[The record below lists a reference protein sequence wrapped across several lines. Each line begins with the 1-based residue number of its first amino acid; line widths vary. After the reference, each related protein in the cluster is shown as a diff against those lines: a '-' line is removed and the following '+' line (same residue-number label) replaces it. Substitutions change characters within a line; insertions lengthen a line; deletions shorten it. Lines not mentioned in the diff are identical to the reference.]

1 LAHYVYDVLP
11 CPDLDDFMPLAALLA
26 VLLAA
31 CTHASWNL
39 VAKQASRSEHFV
51 WLYSVAAVLL
61 WAAPALWMLLHAHWV
76 PGPLP
81 WIALLATA
89 IFHLAYSLS
98 LQAGYR
104 AGDLSLVYPV
114 ARGSGPLLSF
124 AGAALLLGERPGWV
138 ALAGVLLVV
147 AGIVLVAD
155 IGRTPLHL
163 AKAGIAWGV
172 LTGAFIASY
181 TLNDGWAVKYLAV
194 SPVLIDYA
202 GNVFRVLVLAP
213 RALAS
218 GSGLGREMREFGRSA
233 MLVGALAPLGYI
245 LVLWAMRL
253 APISHVAP
261 ARELA
266 TLVGTYFG
274 GRLLKEKTAVGR
286 LIGALCIV
294 AGVIC
299 LAASG

>member
-1 LAHYVYDVLP
+1 MPRMDARRVY
-11 CPDLDDFMPLAALLA
+11 
-26 VLLAA
+26 
-31 CTHASWNL
+31 
-39 VAKQASRSEHFV
+39 SRV
-51 WLYSVAAVLL
+51 VDR
-61 WAAPALWMLLHAHWV
+61 
-76 PGPLP
+76 
-81 WIALLATA
+81 
-89 IFHLAYSLS
+89 
-98 LQAGYR
+98 R
-104 AGDLSLVYPV
+104 AGVIADQSVMP
-114 ARGSGPLLSF
+114 F

-274 GRLLKEKTAVGR
+274 GRLLKEKDCGGPPDWRSVHRGR
-286 LIGALCIV
+286 RYLSGGIGIA
-294 AGVIC
+294 AGAEFC
-299 LAASG
+299 AGLSSGS